1 MTLRA
6 DGEHIKSVLVIEDDA
21 ALLSSVA
28 EVIREVGYEV
38 RTASNGHQALA
49 ELMLRAFDL
58 ILIDLML
65 PFMDGWRFLEQYHCR
80 CRESRAALVLIS
92 AVPNLPA
99 EAARLGVH
107 GYLRK
112 PFGLDAV
119 VRITHEC
126 CQRALLH
133 DS

>member
-38 RTASNGHQALA
+38 RTASNGHQALD
-49 ELMLRAFDL
+49 EVLLRGFDL

-65 PFMDGWRFLEQYHCR
+65 PFMDGWRFLEQYRCR
-80 CRESRAALVLIS
+80 CRESRAALVLVS
-92 AVPNLPA
+92 ALPNLPA

-119 VRITHEC
+119 VRITQEC
-126 CQRALLH
+126 C
-133 DS
+133 